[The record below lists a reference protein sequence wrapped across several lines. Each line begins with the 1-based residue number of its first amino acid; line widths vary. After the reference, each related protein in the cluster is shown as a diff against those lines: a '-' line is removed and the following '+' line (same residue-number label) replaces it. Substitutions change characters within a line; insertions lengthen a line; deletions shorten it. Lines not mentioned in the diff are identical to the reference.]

1 MNEDRYA
8 ARAARLLREARSR
21 IAPQRTAAPDQAI
34 AALGETIRRAAARRR
49 RRRGLLIGA
58 AGAGLAAAAAAV
70 VLVPRGGGPVP
81 APIATVAPVSAPTAA
96 AFVFGQPDGAS
107 LARPGEAPRAL
118 SSGERWRAGDRLR
131 AASGPVALSA
141 ADGTSLTVAAASELH
156 LLRADVERWLRL
168 ASGAVSV
175 HVAKLKPGQR
185 FVIVTPDA
193 EVEVRGTRFK
203 VDVVPGR
210 GTVAAAPSPA
220 LPSKRASSR
229 CGDRPAMARVPAGAR
244 WPTDCA
250 GSPAPA
256 ASAPHALVRSTAVRP
271 ARVVAVAPRS
281 TESMSS
287 TLATEN
293 DLFAS
298 ALRAER
304 DGNPHEAI
312 ELLDVLLNRF
322 PRSPLHASAAA
333 ARERLGSP
341 SSTAP

>member
-1 MNEDRYA
+1 VNEDRYA

-49 RRRGLLIGA
+49 RRRGLLMGA

-81 APIATVAPVSAPTAA
+81 VPVATVAPVSAPTAA

-107 LARPGEAPRAL
+107 LARPGAPPRAL
-118 SSGERWRAGDRLR
+118 SSGEPWRAGDRLR
-131 AASGPVALSA
+131 AASGPVTLSA

-203 VDVVPGR
+203 VDVVPGAADCGG
-210 GTVAAAPSPA
+210 GTVTRVAVEEGLVEVRGPT
-220 LPSKRASSR
+220 
-229 CGDRPAMARVPAGAR
+229 GIARVPAGAR

-256 ASAPHALVRSTAVRP
+256 SAPHARVRSTAVRP

-281 TESMSS
+281 TESVSS

-298 ALRAER
+298 ALRAAR

-341 SSTAP
+341 SSTAL